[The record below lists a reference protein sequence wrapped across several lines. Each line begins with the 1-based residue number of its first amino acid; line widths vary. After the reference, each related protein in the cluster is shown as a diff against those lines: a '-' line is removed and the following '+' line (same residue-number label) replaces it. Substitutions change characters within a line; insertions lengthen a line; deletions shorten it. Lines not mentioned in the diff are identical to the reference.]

1 MSEIER
7 QAESLS
13 ATSTRLTWTW
23 QGFLAVTSALVGA
36 AAVLLH
42 LIGNAVH
49 QSYLDKWGI
58 DPGQFPKSTDWL
70 VIQGYYGI
78 WSALGVALS
87 SLMRNVEWVILAGM
101 LMGLYLLALKGNWTP
116 SGSWANKL
124 FTLAKKAPE
133 PLQKVLSVVFVGGF
147 VSAAALPLTFALFVF
162 AGLPAIV
169 GKGIGDDL
177 AQRQSRDFARGCI
190 ESTTACVRLLK
201 DEKLVSEGYLIDS
214 SDSHIAVLD
223 MSLKRVRVIERGG
236 LELQSTRYP

>member
-1 MSEIER
+1 MSEIDR

-13 ATSTRLTWTW
+13 ATSKRLTWTW

-78 WSALGVALS
+78 WNALGVALS
-87 SLMRNVEWVILAGM
+87 SLMRNVEWVIFAGV
-101 LMGLYLLALKGNWTP
+101 LIALYAAALKADWDPFGDMAEKLPAWTQ
-116 SGSWANKL
+116 KL
-124 FTLAKKAPE
+124 PKSLRT
-133 PLQKVLSVVFVGGF
+133 VFPVILFGGF
-147 VSAAALPLTFALFVF
+147 FAVAALPLIFALFVF
-162 AGLPAIV
+162 TGLPAIV